1 MYVNDFF
8 QICTVTVHTVA
19 DSFPCRHEKL
29 FGIGGRTF
37 ITSHE
42 RAGVSFRK
50 VWCIK
55 TLIFKG
61 NVDLL
66 QS

>member
-1 MYVNDFF
+1 MNDFF
-8 QICTVTVHTVA
+8 QICTVTVHTIA

-29 FGIGGRTF
+29 FGIGDCTF
-37 ITSHE
+37 ITSQG
-42 RAGVSFRK
+42 RVGFFRK
-50 VWCIK
+50 VWSIK